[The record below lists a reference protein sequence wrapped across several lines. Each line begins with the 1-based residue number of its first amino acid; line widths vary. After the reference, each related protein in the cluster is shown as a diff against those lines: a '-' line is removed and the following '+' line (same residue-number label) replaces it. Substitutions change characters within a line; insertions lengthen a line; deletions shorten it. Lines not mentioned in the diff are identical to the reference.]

1 MDNELRAAIAL
12 LRSDL
17 VWSDD
22 FESIREPLADLLEA
36 LRRVP
41 TKQFDDYLVELISAL
56 EGRNVP
62 PARDPMELW
71 VAASSK
77 QLTVDDTVAD
87 YELAKRLKK
96 FLGL

>member
-1 MDNELRAAIAL
+1 MDNELRAAIGL

-17 VWSDD
+17 IWSDD
-22 FESIREPLADLLEA
+22 FESIRKPLADLLEA
-36 LRRVP
+36 IRRTP
-41 TKQFDDYLVELISAL
+41 TKQFDDHLVELLRAL
-56 EGRNVP
+56 EGGDV

-71 VAASSK
+71 VASGSK
-77 QLTVDDTVAD
+77 QLTVDDTIAD